1 MPVRLHFL
9 FAFGLAAAAIAGCSM
24 APAFPARPVAAHVQE
39 LAFDMNEDGRD
50 DYWQR
55 LDDQGQKVELRFDT
69 NGDGK
74 PDETVRPADLPP
86 SECVHAIIVLD
97 GVPFE
102 VAASLYDEGWLRLFP
117 RPSRAV
123 SVFPVMTDLAL
134 SRVFTEETCLG
145 YEAQYWDRARKRPS
159 DGNWVYL
166 SGANAPWRPR
176 MDYSCSIW
184 LDAKSYLDPE
194 SLWRDEL
201 GGITRAIRRSQSG
214 TVRVYSVATA
224 GLATRRGR
232 DAIVDCLQTVDRL
245 CERLT
250 WERRGRIRFTI
261 FADHGHDLVPAENV
275 DLRPH
280 LEAAGFRSSQRLNDH
295 RSVYIARFG
304 LVSCAVLNA
313 QDPQGVAEALV
324 THPAVDLVAY
334 PKPAAPGNSV
344 IVVRRGR
351 ETAEISRDEQGGFL
365 YQTLEGDPLRLAP
378 IRIGLSEAGKL
389 AANGA
394 AADRDWL
401 DATVTH
407 EYPDPLYR
415 VWLAFN
421 GLVQNP
427 ADVIVSL
434 KEGCYTGSGFFSA
447 MVSVA
452 STHGAL
458 TQRGSTTFAVSN
470 HVALPPTLRVEDLA
484 AWVRP
489 E

>member
-1 MPVRLHFL
+1 MPSRL
-9 FAFGLAAAAIAGCSM
+9 FAWFALALALATVAGCSVT
-24 APAFPARPVAAHVQE
+24 PAFPVRPVQAHVQE
-39 LAFDMNEDGRD
+39 LAFDMDGDGRD
-50 DYWQR
+50 DYWQQ
-55 LDDQGQKVELRFDT
+55 LDDHGRKAELRFDT

-74 PDETVRPADLPP
+74 PDEIVRPAELPP
-86 SECVHAIIVLD
+86 SECLHAVIVLD

-102 VAASLYDEGWLRLFP
+102 VVASLYEQGWLRLFP
-117 RPSRAV
+117 PPSRVV

-134 SRVFTEETCLG
+134 SRVFANETCQG

-166 SGANAPWRPR
+166 SGANAPWRRR

-201 GGITRAIRRSQSG
+201 GGITRALRRSQSG

-250 WERRGRIRFTI
+250 WERRGRIRFTV
-261 FADHGHDLVPAENV
+261 FADHGHDMVAAENV

-280 LEAAGFRSSQRLNDH
+280 LEAAGFRSSQRLEDH

-304 LVSCAVLNA
+304 LVSCAVLNT
-313 QDPQGVAEALV
+313 QDPEGVAEALV
-324 THPAVDLVAY
+324 THPAVDIVAY

-344 IVVRRGR
+344 IIVRRGR
-351 ETAEISRDEQGGFL
+351 ETAEVSRDARGAFL
-365 YQTLEGDPLRLAP
+365 YRAMEGDPLRLAA

-389 AANGA
+389 TADGA
-394 AADRDWL
+394 ASDRDWF
-401 DATVTH
+401 DATAGH
-407 EYPDPLYR
+407 DYPDPLYR

-421 GLVQNP
+421 ELVQNP

-434 KEGCYTGSGFFSA
+434 KEGYYTGSGFFSA

-484 AWVRP
+484 RWVRP
-489 E
+489 D